1 MDLEQILHNLGI
13 SKVKLSKYLGV
24 SRQMVYNYLESGDI
38 NKWPKDKKK
47 RLFDLL
53 NIKSAEDIES
63 IEINNDYIA
72 SIDKKLDL
80 ENRKLFNVDS
90 CIDMKGLKKEKQELL
105 VDIIYLLKEKLADD
119 DTDEGMN
126 ICNYLYHFLQSMD
139 NSKEL
144 KYILAYVSK
153 TTGFTDPNDFKF
165 NKDQQL
171 LFEGILFS
179 AMTLY
184 TNGGASKS
192 KIVESHKRFVQD
204 IEHKREEKL
213 SRTQELNAAKIKA
226 LKELGYTQINE
237 KNAAEVLQR
246 IAEIQSRTVV

>member
-1 MDLEQILHNLGI
+1 MDLEQLLHNLGI

-53 NIKSAEDIES
+53 NIKSVEEMENIKID
-63 IEINNDYIA
+63 NDYIA
-72 SIDKKLDL
+72 SVDKKLDM
-80 ENRKLFNVDS
+80 ESRKLFNVDS
-90 CIDMKGLKKEKQELL
+90 CVDLKGLKKEKQEILT
-105 VDIIYLLKEKLADD
+105 DIIYILKEKLLDD
-119 DTDEGMN
+119 DNDDGLNVCT
-126 ICNYLYHFLQSMD
+126 YLYHFLQSMD

-153 TTGFTDPNDFKF
+153 TTGFTDPNEFKV
-165 NKDQQL
+165 NEDQQL
-171 LFEGILFS
+171 IFEGILFS

-192 KIVESHKRFVQD
+192 KIAESHKRFVQD

-213 SRTQELNAAKIKA
+213 SRTQELNAAKIQA
-226 LKELGYTQINE
+226 LKELGYTQISE

-246 IAEIQSRTVV
+246 IAEIQSRTVI

>member
-1 MDLEQILHNLGI
+1 MDLEQLLHNLGI

-53 NIKSAEDIES
+53 NIKSVEEMENIKID
-63 IEINNDYIA
+63 NDYIA
-72 SIDKKLDL
+72 SVDKKLDM
-80 ENRKLFNVDS
+80 ESRKLFNVDS
-90 CIDMKGLKKEKQELL
+90 CVDLKGLKKEKQEILT
-105 VDIIYLLKEKLADD
+105 DIIYILKEKLLDD
-119 DTDEGMN
+119 DNDDGLNVCT
-126 ICNYLYHFLQSMD
+126 YLYHFLQSMD

-144 KYILAYVSK
+144 KYILAYISK
-153 TTGFTDPNDFKF
+153 TTGFTDPNEFKF
-165 NKDQQL
+165 NEDQQL
-171 LFEGILFS
+171 IFEGILFS

-192 KIVESHKRFVQD
+192 KIAESHKRFVQD

-213 SRTQELNAAKIKA
+213 SRTQELNAAKIQA
-226 LKELGYTQINE
+226 LKELGYTQISE

-246 IAEIQSRTVV
+246 IAEIQSRTVI

>member
-1 MDLEQILHNLGI
+1 MDLEQLLHNLGI

-53 NIKSAEDIES
+53 NIKSVEEMENIKID
-63 IEINNDYIA
+63 NDYIA
-72 SIDKKLDL
+72 SVDKKLDM
-80 ENRKLFNVDS
+80 ESRKLFNVDS
-90 CIDMKGLKKEKQELL
+90 CVDLKGLKKEKQEILT
-105 VDIIYLLKEKLADD
+105 DIIYILKEKLLDD
-119 DTDEGMN
+119 DNDDGLNVCT
-126 ICNYLYHFLQSMD
+126 YLYHFLQSMD

-153 TTGFTDPNDFKF
+153 TTGFTDPNEFKF
-165 NKDQQL
+165 NEDQQL
-171 LFEGILFS
+171 IFEGILFS

-192 KIVESHKRFVQD
+192 KIAESHKRFVQD

-213 SRTQELNAAKIKA
+213 SRTQELNAAKIQA
-226 LKELGYTQINE
+226 LKELGYTQISE

-246 IAEIQSRTVV
+246 IAEIQSRTVI

>member
-1 MDLEQILHNLGI
+1 MDLEQLLHNLGI

-38 NKWPKDKKK
+38 NKWPKEKKK
-47 RLFDLL
+47 RLFELL
-53 NIKSAEDIES
+53 NIKSAD
-63 IEINNDYIA
+63 EIANIQVDNDYIA
-72 SIDKKLDL
+72 TVDKKLDL
-80 ENRKLFNVDS
+80 ESRKLFSVDS
-90 CIDMKGLKKEKQELL
+90 CVDLKGLKREKQELL
-105 VDIIYLLKEKLADD
+105 MDIIYLLKEKLSDD
-119 DTDEGMN
+119 DSDDGMN
-126 ICNYLYHFLQSMD
+126 VCTYLYHFLQSLE

-144 KYILAYVSK
+144 KYMLAYVSK
-153 TTGFTDPNDFKF
+153 TTGFTDPNEFKF
-165 NKDQQL
+165 NRDHQL
-171 LFEGILFS
+171 VFEGILFS

-192 KIVESHKRFVQD
+192 KIEESHKRFVQD

-213 SRTQELNAAKIKA
+213 SRTQELNAAKIQA

>member
-1 MDLEQILHNLGI
+1 MDLEQLLHNLGI
-13 SKVKLSKYLGV
+13 SKVKLAKYLGV

-47 RLFDLL
+47 RLLDLL
-53 NIKSAEDIES
+53 NIKSTEELENLKLD
-63 IEINNDYIA
+63 NDYI
-72 SIDKKLDL
+72 SQVDKKLDL
-80 ENRKLFNVDS
+80 ESRKMFNIDS
-90 CIDMKGLKKEKQELL
+90 CIDLKGLKKEKQEVL
-105 VDIIYLLKEKLADD
+105 VDIVYLLKEKLAED
-119 DTDEGMN
+119 DTDDGYN
-126 ICNYLYHFLQSMD
+126 VCVYLQHFLQSME

-153 TTGFTDPNDFKF
+153 ATGFTDPNEFKF

-171 LFEGILFS
+171 VFEGILFS

-192 KIVESHKRFVQD
+192 KIAESHRRFVQD

-213 SRTQELNAAKIKA
+213 SRTQELNAARIQA
-226 LKELGYTQINE
+226 LKELGYNQIND

-246 IAEIQSRTVV
+246 IAEIQSRTVI